1 MSEAQPP
8 APPFVTEAH
17 DDNAP
22 TGRHLDDLV
31 ATVNLGSEIARLR
44 ESEPWR
50 GSGRHATTLIK
61 DAGLRVVL
69 IALRSGARLEEHHAP
84 GRITIHALD
93 GALTIRA
100 ADQAVELGPG
110 ELLTLGPGI
119 PHDVEARLDS
129 AILLTIAWPA
139 ERPHL

>member
-1 MSEAQPP
+1 MPEAQPP

-17 DDNAP
+17 GDDVP
-22 TGRHLDDLV
+22 TGRHLDDTV
-31 ATVNLGSEIARLR
+31 ATVNLVAELARLR
-44 ESEPWR
+44 ESDPWR

-69 IALRSGARLEEHHAP
+69 IAMRQGARLDEHHAP

-93 GALTIRA
+93 GALTVRA
-100 ADQAVELGPG
+100 QGQAVELGPG
-110 ELLTLGPGI
+110 ELLTLGPAI

-129 AILLTIAWPA
+129 AMLLTIAWPA
-139 ERPHL
+139 EQAQR

>member
-1 MSEAQPP
+1 MPEAQHP
-8 APPFVTEAH
+8 APPFMTEAH
-17 DDNAP
+17 GDNVPA
-22 TGRHLDDLV
+22 GRHLDTTF
-31 ATVNLGSEIARLR
+31 ATVNLGTEVARLR
-44 ESEPWR
+44 ESDPWR

-93 GALTIRA
+93 GALTVRA
-100 ADQAVELGPG
+100 AGQAVELGPG
-110 ELLTLGPGI
+110 ELLTLGPAI

-129 AILLTIAWPA
+129 AVLLTIAWPA
-139 ERPHL
+139 DRPNT